1 MRDGKS
7 EKAITKKKKKQEKRK
22 EIDTIIT
29 KEGRKIFAK
38 HSHIVG
44 ICITHISYW

>member
-7 EKAITKKKKKQEKRK
+7 EKAIIKRDQEKRK
-22 EIDTIIT
+22 EIDKIMA